1 MLITISAVRATEAKK
16 WSGKVKTK
24 WSPPAGT
31 FEKSAQHIAETLLRA
46 DPKKAASRL
55 SFYRNRGG
63 SNLSEADKA
72 KLEHAQKI
80 IHERTAKE

>member
-1 MLITISAVRATEAKK
+1 MYIVISTQSVEAKK

-31 FEKSAQHIAETLLRA
+31 FDKSAEEIAETLIRGGK
-46 DPKKAASRL
+46 DKAAKRL
-55 SFYRNRGG
+55 SFYRNRAG
-63 SNLSEADKA
+63 SNLSDADKS
-72 KLEHAQKI
+72 KLDHAQKI